1 MNRREFL
8 VSGAAAQLLASSHL
22 RAVTRRRRA
31 RGPPFDPSRLKP
43 SDFSDA
49 DLDMPF
55 NLTYLP
61 RIANS
66 IETEGPDRGFINIS
80 VWRELPSSIL

>member
-8 VSGAAAQLLASSHL
+8 LTAAAAPLLASSRL
-22 RAVTRRRRA
+22 RAATGGAVPEV
-31 RGPPFDPSRLKP
+31 PPFDPSKLKP
-43 SDFSDA
+43 FDFSDA

-66 IETEGPDRGFINIS
+66 IETEGPDR
-80 VWRELPSSIL
+80 